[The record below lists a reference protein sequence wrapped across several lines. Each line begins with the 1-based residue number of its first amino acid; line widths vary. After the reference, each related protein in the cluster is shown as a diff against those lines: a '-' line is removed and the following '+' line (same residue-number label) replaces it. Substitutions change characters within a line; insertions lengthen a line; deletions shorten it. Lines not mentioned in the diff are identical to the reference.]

1 MVDLEVFNNLER
13 MATSSWAVWDE
24 RNENTSDFFLSKR
37 KSFHGRVIFV
47 GLNRSNIAND
57 LSKVSPLSN
66 FHTKGHVGDNR
77 LKRFVQDNNLSNL
90 IGGFMTDISEQI
102 ETNSNRVDVEEQA
115 AVKNFSEKVRLID
128 DSQTRRIICFGNKVF
143 DTFTNALGISKSRI
157 KENRD
162 NKIKEVEV
170 KGNYETWHFYRV
182 WHYSNY
188 GDFIHKSE
196 RELPVQL
203 KYINDEIEN
212 QTASKERSNTVA
224 E

>member
-102 ETNSNRVDVEEQA
+102 ETNSNQVKVEEHD
-115 AVKNFSEKVRLID
+115 AVKKFVEKIRLID
-128 DSQTRRIICFGNKVF
+128 NSQTRHIICFGNKVF
-143 DTFTNALGISKSRI
+143 DTFINALKISKSRV
-157 KENRD
+157 KENRV
-162 NKIKEVEV
+162 NKIKEVEI
-170 KGNYETWHFYRV
+170 KGHYETWCLYRV
-182 WHYSNY
+182 WHYSNH
-188 GDFIHKSE
+188 GDFINKSE
-196 RELPVQL
+196 KELPVQL
-203 KYINDEIEN
+203 KYINDKMN
-212 QTASKERSNTVA
+212 SF
-224 E
+224 